1 MEIIE
6 TLRKIFSYNEENK
19 CMLVLAVVFSFLVG
33 LTIPTMSYFS
43 AQLYF
48 ALALINNY
56 SLIGIEPLAQSQV
69 D

>member
-1 MEIIE
+1 M
-6 TLRKIFSYNEENK
+6 RKIFSYNEENK
-19 CMLVLAVVFSFLVG
+19 CMFVLAVVFSFLVG

>member
-1 MEIIE
+1 MLAII
-6 TLRKIFSYNEENK
+6 
-19 CMLVLAVVFSFLVG
+19 FSFLAG

-43 AQLYF
+43 AELYF
-48 ALALINNY
+48 AVALINNY